1 MADAKVLLNHPT
13 GNMKV
18 PHFDAKNRSHAF
30 FKGLPVT
37 FLYTSCFV
45 ENFTSFFSLNKQ
57 GDGSYQFTLPLGE
70 GPIAWTILED
80 VGKMTAGILETPG
93 MIGQTVGSASL
104 HCSAAQLAAHMSE
117 ATNQTIT
124 YQCVP
129 WDTFAAFG
137 FPGAEELA
145 QMFKFFTDN
154 EKEFLAIRDLKR
166 CQELGGPLGDPVT
179 TFQGLPL
186 KYA

>member
-1 MADAKVLLNHPT
+1 MADAKVLLNQPT
-13 GNMKV
+13 GDMRV

-37 FLYTSCFV
+37 FLCTSCFV
-45 ENFTSFFSLNKQ
+45 EHFTSFFSLNKK

-80 VGKMTAGILETPG
+80 VGKMTAGILERPE

-104 HCSAAQLAAHMSE
+104 HCSAAELAAQMSK
-117 ATNQTIT
+117 ATNETIT

-129 WDTFAAFG
+129 WGTFAAFG

-154 EKEFLAIRDLKR
+154 EKEFL
-166 CQELGGPLGDPVT
+166 VT
-179 TFQGLPL
+179 DEAL
-186 KYA
+186 